1 MDVVLNRIATS
12 IIQLVLWGTFA
23 WGIWYV
29 RKIGR

>member
-12 IIQLVLWGTFA
+12 LIQLALWGTFA

-29 RKIGR
+29 RKWGE